1 MQFISTHTVV
11 LDQEAYLLTGFRA
24 GEEWAM
30 KQVFDR
36 FFRPLSYFAHNLI
49 GNREE
54 ASDIAIHLL
63 QKCWEKRTE
72 IDSIS
77 AIGAYLFTG
86 VRNRCIDY
94 ARQQKVR
101 AGYREELLL
110 TQPGQP
116 VSDPEVTDAFLF
128 KMVAEAIEALP
139 GNGPAILKMSLLEGM
154 DIAEIA
160 AKLSITP
167 NHARVQKSRALAALR
182 PALLQKGLD
191 TGVYLLLFKFF

>member
-1 MQFISTHTVV
+1 
-11 LDQEAYLLTGFRA
+11 
-24 GEEWAM
+24 M

-63 QKCWEKRTE
+63 QKCWEKRAE
-72 IDSIS
+72 IDSIP

-182 PALLQKGLD
+182 PVLLQKGLD
-191 TGVYLLLFKFF
+191 TGVYLLLFKLF